1 MGRTARIGACRWW
14 QPSDTMATIDLVG
27 ELNLSLIQVA
37 ALISL
42 GAIWGASYI
51 FIRVAVEPF
60 GPVFLMFVRVALTAL
75 ILLGYA
81 RLRSQKLN
89 IRGHWRR
96 FVVLG
101 FLGSA
106 LPFSLIAWAELTVP
120 ASMAAIL
127 MSTTPLFTTLVA
139 AVGLG
144 ERLTVAKL
152 IGAVLGIIGVAV
164 TVGGSTMTMSP
175 EVIAATVALLAATLS
190 YAAGGVFAKRFF
202 TGLNNLSMSSGQLIA
217 ATFILAPVS
226 VVDLPQEVP
235 PVDALLATLALVV
248 LCTALAYQLYYYL
261 IISAGPTKALTVTL
275 LVPVFGVIWG
285 ALLLQESISI
295 GMIAGLLIVLFS
307 VGLVTGAVSP
317 RRGAYKATPSR
328 AP

>member
-1 MGRTARIGACRWW
+1 
-14 QPSDTMATIDLVG
+14 
-27 ELNLSLIQVA
+27 
-37 ALISL
+37 
-42 GAIWGASYI
+42 
-51 FIRVAVEPF
+51 
-60 GPVFLMFVRVALTAL
+60 MFVRVALTAL

-307 VGLVTGAVSP
+307 VGLVTGAVAP
-317 RRGAYKATPSR
+317 RRGAYKANPSR
-328 AP
+328 AS